1 MGPELVTIEHRN
13 YPKKMTYINIFGY
26 RDSREKFYNDLIQN
40 SLGFGKPKN
49 DGNQSRKINQIKFES
64 ELSAL

>member
-26 RDSREKFYNDLIQN
+26 RDSREKFYNDLI
-40 SLGFGKPKN
+40 
-49 DGNQSRKINQIKFES
+49 
-64 ELSAL
+64 